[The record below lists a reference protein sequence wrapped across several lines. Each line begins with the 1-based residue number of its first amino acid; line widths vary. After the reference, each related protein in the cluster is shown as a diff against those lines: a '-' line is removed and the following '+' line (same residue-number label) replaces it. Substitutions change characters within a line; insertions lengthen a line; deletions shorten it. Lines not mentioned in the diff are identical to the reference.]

1 MVLELTLIHD
11 HRLNITIIVFPFIGA
26 SCVLH
31 VNLNPAV
38 VDVGAG
44 EVLRPL

>member
-1 MVLELTLIHD
+1 MVLELTLIYD
-11 HRLNITIIVFPFIGA
+11 HRLNIIIIVFPFIGA

-31 VNLNPAV
+31 VNPAV

-44 EVLRPL
+44 EVLRPY